1 MAGNIQGSFFSLLAG
16 SVFAVLLGSTTVAQA
31 DELAAQQQ
39 IRDVISRT
47 YDKPEHKVETA
58 PVIVVDGY
66 AIADWVQGERGGRA
80 LMHLIDGNWTIMA
93 CGADAFKQPATLI
106 ESGIPEQTAQ
116 ALAKQLH
123 DSEQSLSPEKRK
135 QFSLLGTKD
144 DPAMAD
150 HHHHHH

>member
-1 MAGNIQGSFFSLLAG
+1 MAGNIQGSFFRWLVWSLW
-16 SVFAVLLGSTTVAQA
+16 AVLLGTTAVAQA
-31 DELAAQQQ
+31 DEPAAEQQ

-58 PVIVVDGY
+58 PVVVVDGY

-93 CGADAFKQPATLI
+93 CGADAFKQPATLV

-123 DSEQSLSPEKRK
+123 EAEQSLSPEKRK
-135 QFSLLGTKD
+135 QFSLFGTKD
-144 DPAMAD
+144 DPEVAG
-150 HHHHHH
+150 HHHHH